1 MQLVL
6 LESTVLPVPQA
17 VLEPPVLL
25 ESRVILALLV
35 LPAAQDRTGLLVPP
49 GQRVTR
55 EFLVGRVRMAATG
68 DLELMASAVRLDLL
82 GRRARRA
89 VLELLDLPEPWVLLG
104 RMGRLEPLVPRVTL
118 VLLVL
123 LEPPVHLDRLE
134 RLD

>member
-1 MQLVL
+1 MQLDL

-35 LPAAQDRTGLLVPP
+35 LPAAQDRTGLLAPP

-104 RMGRLEPLVPRVTL
+104 RMGRLEPLVLRVTQ